1 MGQDDLLAYIEQS
14 RKNAKRAGSSVKDF
28 RVFDFSFIPDKPL
41 IRPEAKQIIDCL
53 VRYQQTRIGRN
64 MVIVGPR
71 GSGKTVLFRY
81 LARTLKDTL
90 HLPFFGVNCRIHNS
104 SFKVLAN
111 ILKMRPRGYAY
122 SELCE
127 RFEQTIPGPAVIVL
141 DESDMLC
148 EKDARKDVL
157 YFLSRS
163 KQQYCVVLL
172 SNNPRYLRNL
182 DESTRS
188 SLQPEYIHF
197 GSYSAQE
204 ILDILKDRGKTGLK
218 SVDESMLA
226 EIAAMTSKNTA
237 GDARI
242 GIKSLLYCATKEAD
256 TVQACFD
263 KARKDVMADVLNNTN
278 DKSLLILKASLQEPT
293 RLVKSVYQNY
303 VSLCRQYREEPYGY
317 TQYYAAIG
325 LMASLGILVLI
336 SAKVDRTYSNRIELL
351 VTDEQIDDAISRRL
365 H

>member
-1 MGQDDLLAYIEQS
+1 MESLLDYIEKS
-14 RKNAKRAGSSVKDF
+14 REEAERVGSSVKDF

-41 IRPEAKQIIDCL
+41 VRPETKRIIDCL
-53 VRYQQTRIGRN
+53 VRYQQTCIPRN
-64 MVIVGPR
+64 LVIVGPR
-71 GSGKTVLFRY
+71 GCGKTLTFRY
-81 LARTLKDTL
+81 LSKALKTKL
-90 HLPFFGVNCRIHNS
+90 GLPFYGVNCRVHNT

-111 ILKMRPRGYAY
+111 ILKMHPRGYAY

-148 EKDARKDVL
+148 EKDVRKDVL

-163 KQQYCVVLL
+163 KRQYSVVLL

-197 GSYSAQE
+197 DSYSAQE
-204 ILDILKDRGKTGLK
+204 LLDILTDRAETGLK
-218 SVDESMLA
+218 TVDEPMLS

-242 GIKSLLYCATKEAD
+242 GIKSLLYCATKEAEN
-256 TVQACFD
+256 VQACFE
-263 KARKDVMADVLNNTN
+263 KAREDVMADVLNNTN
-278 DKSLLILKASLQEPT
+278 DKSLLILKAALQEPS
-293 RLVKSVYQNY
+293 RLVKGVYQKY
-303 VSLCRQYREEPYGY
+303 VSLCRQFREEPYGY

-325 LMASLGILVLI
+325 LMASLGILVLV

-351 VTDEQIDDAISRRL
+351 VTGEQIDDAISKRL

>member
-1 MGQDDLLAYIEQS
+1 MESLLEYIEKS
-14 RKNAKRAGSSVKDF
+14 REEAERVGSSVRDF

-41 IRPEAKQIIDCL
+41 VRPETKRIIDCL
-53 VRYQQTRIGRN
+53 VRYQQTGIPRN

-71 GSGKTVLFRY
+71 GCGKTLTFRY
-81 LARTLKDTL
+81 LAKALKEKL
-90 HLPFFGVNCRIHNS
+90 GLAFHGVNCRINS
-104 SFKVLAN
+104 TSYKILAS
-111 ILKMRPRGYAY
+111 ILKIRPRGVAY

-127 RFEQTIPGPAVIVL
+127 RFEQTVPGPTVIVL

-148 EKDARKDVL
+148 EKDVRKDVL

-163 KQQYCVVLL
+163 RRQYSVVLL

-197 GSYSAQE
+197 NSYSAQE
-204 ILDILKDRGKTGLK
+204 ILDILKDRAETGLK
-218 SVDESMLA
+218 AVDEGMLG
-226 EIAAMTSKNTA
+226 EIAAMTARNSS

-242 GIKSLLYCATKEAD
+242 AIKSLLYCATKEAD
-256 TVQACFD
+256 SVQACFD
-263 KARKDVMADVLNNTN
+263 KAREDVMADVLSNTN
-278 DKSLLILKASLQEPT
+278 EKSLLILKAALQEPT
-293 RLVKSVYQNY
+293 RLVKAVYQHY
-303 VSLCRQYREEPYGY
+303 VALCRQYREEPYGY

-325 LMASLGILVLI
+325 FMASLGLLALV

-351 VTDEQIDDAISRRL
+351 VTGEQIDAAIAKRF